1 MVNITLKKNMSNFED
16 NSTIE
21 NSTRLM
27 MIYLYSAIIGC
38 EKGKRVDQ
46 LFGWEY
52 KHVKGIHAYYKR
64 I

>member
-1 MVNITLKKNMSNFED
+1 MSNFED
-16 NSTIE
+16 NSKIE

-38 EKGKRVDQ
+38 KEGKRVDQ